1 MSDAE
6 RKRARLT
13 GRPNEKAKKG
23 QNVLPKVG
31 QYDQGKQG
39 KSGQYDKGKLGE
51 TGQYN
56 NVKSGSNAK
65 AKEHNDI
72 RVIRDTNISSQ
83 HRFPKTE
90 KKTDNIIGMR
100 IIDDKSS
107 PKTKSPD
114 SKRSTSQKS
123 GSSKNVSPMQKS
135 PVSKNVSPSNK
146 SPANKY
152 VSPTQ
157 KSPINKSPAN
167 RSPNQKSPNQKPH
180 VQPSPTQRFH
190 VIKSPPQDPHHKAL
204 HLSFHRTPLLIDLLY
219 KDPHRMNFF
228 HQGGYHRYHHPTNQP
243 TMIRIEEMR

>member
-6 RKRARLT
+6 RKRARLS
-13 GRPNEKAKKG
+13 GRPNEKEKKG

-31 QYDQGKQG
+31 QYDQGQQG
-39 KSGQYDKGKLGE
+39 KSGQYDKGKLGK

-72 RVIRDTNISSQ
+72 RAIRDTNISSQ

-90 KKTDNIIGMR
+90 KKTDNIIGVR
-100 IIDDKSS
+100 IIDERSS

-114 SKRSTSQKS
+114 NKRSTSQKS
-123 GSSKNVSPMQKS
+123 GSNKNVSPMQKY
-135 PVSKNVSPSNK
+135 PVSKNVSPSYK

-152 VSPTQ
+152 VSQ
-157 KSPINKSPAN
+157 KSPINKSPAH

-180 VQPSPTQRFH
+180 VQPSPSQRFH
-190 VIKSPPQDPHHKAL
+190 VIKSPPQRSPPIIPSDAP
-204 HLSFHRTPLLIDLLY
+204 
-219 KDPHRMNFF
+219 PHRSPLPRPPPEEFLSPRRLSLVSPSD
-228 HQGGYHRYHHPTNQP
+228 QPTNDD
-243 TMIRIEEMR
+243 